1 MSLQTADGLTLQH
14 RTATQERARML
25 NPRWYQT
32 EANAA
37 VWRYLATESGNCI
50 VVLPTG
56 SGKSLVIALLIE
68 QARKFDGRVIVL
80 QHRKELIQQNTDEL
94 RDLMPGVDVG
104 IYSAGLNSRQTSH
117 DVLMAGIQSI
127 YKKAVDIGERH
138 LIIIDEA
145 HLVSEKEESMYGQF
159 ISEVR
164 ALNPRCRVTGLTA
177 TPFRTGEG
185 PLCGRTKLFQRIV
198 YEAFT
203 CDLIE
208 QGFLCPITNK
218 PADAE
223 VDTEGIKTR
232 GGEFIESD
240 MQSVF
245 GTVDNVKAACFETIA
260 KCHDRRSILIFASG
274 VKHAEEIA
282 ALIST
287 QTNERV
293 GLVTGET
300 LPIERSGILADFKSQ
315 SLRWLV
321 SVDCMT
327 TGFNAKCVDAIAIMR
342 ATMSPGLFCQMVGRG
357 LRLHEKKQNTFVLDF
372 GANIARHGSLD
383 DKNFGRASEEK
394 RGQAARAAALNGRG
408 KPCPACGLDVASNA
422 RECECGFIFPVNH
435 QASADGSS
443 QLTGQT
449 PPEVWSVVSVGWGKH
464 TKRNDPDAPP
474 TLRIDYECQPIDSE
488 GGLLKNKVSEWVCLE
503 HEGFA
508 RLKAIGWWQ
517 CRSIAEVPDSVDE
530 ALSLLNRGAA
540 RMASQLTTTKDGKYT
555 RIQSCEFVDE
565 RPEEWDEETEQESF
579 GEFSGEGFDV
589 PF

>member
-1 MSLQTADGLTLQH
+1 
-14 RTATQERARML
+14 ML

-50 VVLPTG
+50 AVLPTG
-56 SGKSLVIALLIE
+56 SGKSALAAMLIE
-68 QARKFDGRVIVL
+68 QALKFDGRVIVL
-80 QHRKELIQQNTDEL
+80 AHRKELLQQNADEIKG
-94 RDLMPGVDVG
+94 MIPGVDVG
-104 IYSAGLNSRQTSH
+104 VYSAGLNSRDTGNA
-117 DVLMAGIQSI
+117 VAVCGIQSI
-127 YKKAVDIGERH
+127 YKKAEELGERH
-138 LIIIDEA
+138 LIICDECHLCSEKDESMCRTFIDEM
-145 HLVSEKEESMYGQF
+145 KQ
-159 ISEVR
+159 R
-164 ALNPRCRVTGLTA
+164 NPKLRVVGMSA

-185 PLCGRTKLFQRIV
+185 PLCGKNKLFQRVV

-203 CDLIE
+203 GDLIE

-223 VDTEGIKTR
+223 VNTEGIKTR
-232 GGEFIESD
+232 GGEFVESD

-245 GTVDNVKAACFETIA
+245 GTVDNVKAACLETIA

-321 SVDCMT
+321 NCDVLT

-357 LRLHEKKQNTFVLDF
+357 LRLHEKKQNTLVLDF

-408 KPCPACGLDVASNA
+408 KPCPACGLDVAANT
-422 RECECGFIFPVNH
+422 RECECGFVFPVNH
-435 QASADGSS
+435 QGTSDASS

-488 GGLLKNKVSEWVCLE
+488 GGLLKNKISEWVCLE

-517 CRSIAEVPDSVDE
+517 CRSISEVPDTVDE
-530 ALSLLNRGAA
+530 ALSLLDRGAA

-565 RPEEWDEETEQESF
+565 RPEEWAEETEQESF

>member
-1 MSLQTADGLTLQH
+1 
-14 RTATQERARML
+14 ML

-50 VVLPTG
+50 AVLPTG
-56 SGKSLVIALLIE
+56 AGKSLLAALLIE
-68 QARKFDGRVIVL
+68 QALKFDGRVVVL
-80 QHRKELIQQNTDEL
+80 AHRKELLQQNADEI
-94 RDLMPGVDVG
+94 RGMIPGVDVG
-104 IYSAGLNSRQTSH
+104 VYSAGLNSRDTGNA
-117 DVLMAGIQSI
+117 VAVCGIQSI
-127 YKKAVDIGERH
+127 YKKAEELGERH
-138 LIIIDEA
+138 LIICDEC
-145 HLVSEKEESMYGQF
+145 HLCSEKDESMYRTF
-159 ISEVR
+159 IDEMKQR
-164 ALNPRCRVTGLTA
+164 NPKLRVVGMSA

-185 PLCGRTKLFQRIV
+185 PLCGKNKLFQRVV

-203 CDLIE
+203 GDLIE

-223 VDTEGIKTR
+223 VNTEGIKTR
-232 GGEFIESD
+232 GGEFVESD

-245 GTVDNVKAACFETIA
+245 GTVDNVKAACLETIA

-321 SVDCMT
+321 NCDVLT

-357 LRLHEKKQNTFVLDF
+357 LRLHPGKKNALVLDF
-372 GANIARHGSLD
+372 GGNIARHGSLD

-408 KPCPACGLDVASNA
+408 KPCPACGLDVAANT
-422 RECECGFIFPVNH
+422 RECECGFVFPVNH
-435 QASADGSS
+435 QGTSDASS

-488 GGLLKNKVSEWVCLE
+488 GGLLKNKISEWVCLE

-517 CRSIAEVPDSVDE
+517 CRSISEVPDTVDE
-530 ALSLLNRGAA
+530 ALSLLDRGAA

>member
-1 MSLQTADGLTLQH
+1 
-14 RTATQERARML
+14 ML

-50 VVLPTG
+50 AVLPTG
-56 SGKSLVIALLIE
+56 SGKSALAAMLIE
-68 QARKFDGRVIVL
+68 QALKFDGRVIVL
-80 QHRKELIQQNTDEL
+80 AHRKELLQQNADEIKG
-94 RDLMPGVDVG
+94 MIPGVDVG
-104 IYSAGLNSRQTSH
+104 VYSAGLNSRDTGNA
-117 DVLMAGIQSI
+117 VAVCGIQSI
-127 YKKAVDIGERH
+127 YKKAAELGERH
-138 LIIIDEA
+138 LVIVDEC
-145 HLVSEKEESMYGQF
+145 HLCSEKDESMYRTF
-159 ISEVR
+159 IDDMKR
-164 ALNPRCRVTGLTA
+164 LNPKLRVVGMSA

-185 PLCGRTKLFQRIV
+185 PLCGKNKLFQRVV

-203 CDLIE
+203 GDLIE

-223 VDTEGIKTR
+223 VNTEGIKTR
-232 GGEFIESD
+232 GGEFVESD

-245 GTVDNVKAACFETIA
+245 GTVDNVKAACLETIA

-321 SVDCMT
+321 NCDVLT

-357 LRLHEKKQNTFVLDF
+357 LRLHEKKQNTLVLDF

-408 KPCPACGLDVASNA
+408 KPCPACGLDVASNT

-435 QASADGSS
+435 QGTSDASS

-449 PPEVWSVVSVGWGKH
+449 PPEVWNVISVGWGKH

-488 GGLLKNKVSEWVCLE
+488 GGLLKNKISEWVCLE

-517 CRSIAEVPDSVDE
+517 CRSITEVPDSVDE